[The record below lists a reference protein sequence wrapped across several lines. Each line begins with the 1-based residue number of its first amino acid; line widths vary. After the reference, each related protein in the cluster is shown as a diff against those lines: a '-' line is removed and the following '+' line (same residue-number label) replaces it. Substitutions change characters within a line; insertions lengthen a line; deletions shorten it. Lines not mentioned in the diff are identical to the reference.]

1 MATLREI
8 QLCQLDILK
17 EVAGICDGNGI
28 PYWLAAGTFLGAVRH
43 SGFIPWDD
51 DVDIYMKY
59 DDLKRFKK
67 ICKKELSEKYF
78 YQDHQT
84 DMASHWIFAK
94 IRANGTSMSEQYGKD
109 GMHADYHEGVWI
121 DIFPL
126 IEAAD
131 TPGKLE
137 KQLTSIFEYQHFLY
151 ESWPIKKEMSIPAKL
166 ITLKGNMI
174 SKWRCYC
181 HKKRFERLQSQSSD
195 FLIVMAN
202 SYYAENS
209 EAGRKKALTDIVYKN
224 ELVSSKYLFEGS
236 LFSGFGDYNA
246 YLSRLYGKDYMTPKQ
261 WAHLPDYDHVIL

>member
-17 EVAGICDGNGI
+17 EVAGICDRNGI

-137 KQLTSIFEYQHFLY
+137 KQLTSIFDYQQFLY
-151 ESWPIKKEMSIPAKL
+151 ES
-166 ITLKGNMI
+166 
-174 SKWRCYC
+174 
-181 HKKRFERLQSQSSD
+181 
-195 FLIVMAN
+195 
-202 SYYAENS
+202 
-209 EAGRKKALTDIVYKN
+209 
-224 ELVSSKYLFEGS
+224 
-236 LFSGFGDYNA
+236 
-246 YLSRLYGKDYMTPKQ
+246 
-261 WAHLPDYDHVIL
+261 